1 MYRNDND
8 FVLGQKI
15 KLALIGLILFIVWAA
30 NGFHFHG
37 MLK

>member
-1 MYRNDND
+1 MYRNEDE
-8 FVLGQKI
+8 FVRGQKI
-15 KLALIGLILFIVWAA
+15 KLFLIGVLLFLVWAA

>member
-1 MYRNDND
+1 MYKNDDD
-8 FVLGQKI
+8 FVRGQKI
-15 KLALIGLILFIVWAA
+15 KLLIIVMLLLFVWAA